1 MGRPLRGASLRSVHQ
16 PIERRYHRPVTQE
29 TPSPGS
35 NAYLLNRIIIVVACI
50 GIFIAGTLSYAHVT
64 NSMPPCGPTG
74 PGCGDVLSSKY
85 AYIAGVPVAFIGLAA
100 YIAIAGLSLLRSAKS
115 GSDWSF
121 LVKLTFALSSIGVL
135 ASFGFTFLSLVFLGH
150 VCIWCISS
158 AITMIVLFFLHAS
171 LWNKEPPS
179 PAASFDSLA
188 GIGGLVLAI
197 VLMVPAV
204 AAFEKGSSA
213 VMKSVDVSKISRE
226 SLLPS
231 DSSKVWGD
239 PKAKVVL
246 IEFADVNCP
255 ACRSISPQVHK
266 LVKGMPTMAYAFRS
280 LPLFNIP
287 GHETS
292 IQAAMACEFA
302 AEHGKYREMHE
313 KLFEEG
319 NKERVKSVSG
329 IVSIAREIGLDS
341 RALSQLLN
349 GKAEEAVSDKLMEKV
364 TEDFNLAQSYK
375 VSSTPTFILYADG
388 HGAKAMTFSEVER
401 ALATE
406 PYLSLLKQ

>member
-1 MGRPLRGASLRSVHQ
+1 MEALK
-16 PIERRYHRPVTQE
+16 RYHRPVTQE

-100 YIAIAGLSLLRSAKS
+100 YLAIAGLSLLRSSKS

-121 LVKLTFALSSIGVL
+121 LVKVTFALSAVGVL

-150 VCIWCISS
+150 VCIWCLSS
-158 AITMIVLFFLHAS
+158 AVTMIVLFFLHAS
-171 LWNKEPPS
+171 IWNKEAPS
-179 PAASFDSLA
+179 PAAAFDSLA

-197 VLMVPAV
+197 VLMVPAI
-204 AAFEKGSSA
+204 AAFEKGGSA
-213 VMKSVDVSKISRE
+213 FMKSVDVSKITRDN
-226 SLLPS
+226 LLPK
-231 DSSKVWGD
+231 DPSKVWGD
-239 PKAKVVL
+239 PTAKVAL

-266 LVKGMPTMAYAFRS
+266 LVKENPNLAYAFRN
-280 LPLFNIP
+280 LPLFNLP

-292 IQAAMACEFA
+292 IQAAMACEYA
-302 AEHGKYREMHE
+302 AEKGKYREVHE

-319 NKERVKSVSG
+319 NKERVKSISG
-329 IVSIAREIGLDS
+329 IVSIAREAGLDG
-341 RALSQLLN
+341 RELNQILN
-349 GKAEEAVSDKLMEKV
+349 GTGGLDDKAAKLVEKV

-375 VSSTPTFILYADG
+375 ITSTPTFILYADG
-388 HGAKAMTFSEVER
+388 HGAKAMTFSEVGR